1 MARGIVIALLIMI
14 AMLLVLDTPHGI
26 VRAKE
31 KEDADNLARILQNQK
46 LMLEKL
52 GGIDKK
58 IDQLK
63 MRVR

>member
-14 AMLLVLDTPHGI
+14 AILLVLDTPHGV
-26 VRAKE
+26 VRA
-31 KEDADNLARILQNQK
+31 KEDADNLTRILQNQK
-46 LMLEKL
+46 LILEKL